1 MVIKLLREGFLQ
13 PTSLEMAIAYEA
25 RFDRKFSVRDV
36 LLLIPYFHLSVA
48 PVTDIQAIKTSKR
61 NELGGGAMAFTAR
74 DLDVLRDD
82 TARNLRLE
90 DEDLRDTGRALI
102 KSERPGY
109 KKGKMRG
116 DDRYEWSVRPNVALR
131 LNNDRFGVVIRDEV
145 IVKAA
150 SDRWNDAAAE
160 VVRALLKAV
169 FNEKSRLNNHA
180 STQATADEIEKNIP
194 KGKVGLLQA
203 GVSGF
208 KSKVLADLIPIY
220 LNTMSN
226 VDNLDRESNPFLSL
240 DPSGRAAFQ
249 VEFEAIAVKARA
261 NLLLDLVR
269 GTLGGR
275 GARVLAAVAKAHHI
289 TEQQVSKG

>member
-1 MVIKLLREGFLQ
+1 
-13 PTSLEMAIAYEA
+13 
-25 RFDRKFSVRDV
+25 
-36 LLLIPYFHLSVA
+36 
-48 PVTDIQAIKTSKR
+48 
-61 NELGGGAMAFTAR
+61 MAFTAR

-116 DDRYEWSVRPNVALR
+116 DDRYQWSIRPNVALR

-289 TEQQVSKG
+289 TEQQVSKGSRKATRHPVLTSEGPRLCHDAPARGPIAAGGLAKPTPCRAVRDFQVPPSETTTHDFNI